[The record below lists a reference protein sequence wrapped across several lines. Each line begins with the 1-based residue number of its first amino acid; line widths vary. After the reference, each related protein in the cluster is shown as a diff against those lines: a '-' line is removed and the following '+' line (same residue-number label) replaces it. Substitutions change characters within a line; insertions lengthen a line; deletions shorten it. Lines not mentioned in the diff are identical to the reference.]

1 MKYEKIAFFR
11 FFGRLNDFFR
21 NSERIKTHRFTGF
34 QTVKDRIEALGVPHV
49 EVSLITLNGKPVGF
63 DHMVEDGELFF
74 VYPEFQN
81 IEIPEDWL
89 VTPRYIGEPRF
100 VLDIHLGKLARLLRM
115 LGFEAVFGEE
125 SDEKLCW
132 MAVKKKAILLSRDT
146 GLLKREELVFGYYV
160 RNTDPK
166 EQLVEVV
173 ERYDLKKWMKPFTRC
188 IECGVELEEV
198 PKEAVKNRVPPKVY
212 GFFNEFARCPVCG
225 RIYWKGS
232 HYDHMVEFIKSNI
245 NKG

>member
-1 MKYEKIAFFR
+1 
-11 FFGRLNDFFR
+11 
-21 NSERIKTHRFTGF
+21 
-34 QTVKDRIEALGVPHV
+34 
-49 EVSLITLNGKPVGF
+49 
-63 DHMVEDGELFF
+63 
-74 VYPEFQN
+74 
-81 IEIPEDWL
+81 
-89 VTPRYIGEPRF
+89 
-100 VLDIHLGKLARLLRM
+100 M

-146 GLLKREELVFGYYV
+146 GLLKRKELVFGYYV